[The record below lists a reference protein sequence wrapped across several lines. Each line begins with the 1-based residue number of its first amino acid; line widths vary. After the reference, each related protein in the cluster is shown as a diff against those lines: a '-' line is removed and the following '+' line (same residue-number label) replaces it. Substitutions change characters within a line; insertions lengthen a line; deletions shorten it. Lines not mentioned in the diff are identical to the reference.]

1 MSQFRHFSDVV
12 TSRPALPQIALSRLF
27 RQLVGGLVTWQDRAQ
42 QRLALAELTDRDL
55 QDIGLSRD
63 DIERETAKPLWRP

>member
-1 MSQFRHFSDVV
+1 MSQFRHCPDVAMPRSDLREA
-12 TSRPALPQIALSRLF
+12 SLSRLF
-27 RQLVGGLVTWQDRAQ
+27 LQLVSGLVAWQERAQ
-42 QRLALAELTDRDL
+42 QRLALAEMTDRDL